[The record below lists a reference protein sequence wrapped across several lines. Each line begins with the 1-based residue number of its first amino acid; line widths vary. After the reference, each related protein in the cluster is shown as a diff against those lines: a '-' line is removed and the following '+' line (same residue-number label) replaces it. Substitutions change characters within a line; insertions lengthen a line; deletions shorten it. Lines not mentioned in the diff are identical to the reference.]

1 MISIEDVYF
10 NHLDESKEILKG
22 LNLQIKSAQR
32 VVIIG
37 ASGSGKTTILR
48 LIAGFIAPTKG
59 LIKFDEVIIAK
70 DAKSYL
76 PPYKR
81 GISMVFQDLALWPHM
96 NVEENVAFGLKMKN
110 IPKNQINEDVKRYL
124 SMVDLQNYNY
134 KRIENLSGGEQQRV
148 ALARALIVKPK
159 IVLMDEP
166 LSSLDE
172 DLNKQLRRKI
182 VSLQK
187 KLGFSLLYVTH
198 NKEEAKE
205 IGERII
211 VMKDGVIRE
220 KVENVRL

>member
-1 MISIEDVYF
+1 MISIEDVHFSYKG
-10 NHLDESKEILKG
+10 ESEEILKG
-22 LNLQIKSAQR
+22 VSLEIQSGQR
-32 VVIIG
+32 VVIVG

-48 LIAGFIAPTKG
+48 LLAGFIAPVKG
-59 LIKFDEVIIAK
+59 LIKFDELIVAK
-70 DAKSYL
+70 DSKSYL

-81 GISMVFQDLALWPHM
+81 DISMVFQDLALWPHM
-96 NVEENVAFGLKMKN
+96 NVEENIAFGLKMKD
-110 IPKNQINEDVKRYL
+110 IPKNKIEDEVENYL
-124 SMVDLQNYNY
+124 YMVDLQNYNY

-172 DLNKQLRRKI
+172 DLNVQLRKKI

-211 VMKDGVIRE
+211 LMKDGVICE
-220 KVENVRL
+220 KVENV